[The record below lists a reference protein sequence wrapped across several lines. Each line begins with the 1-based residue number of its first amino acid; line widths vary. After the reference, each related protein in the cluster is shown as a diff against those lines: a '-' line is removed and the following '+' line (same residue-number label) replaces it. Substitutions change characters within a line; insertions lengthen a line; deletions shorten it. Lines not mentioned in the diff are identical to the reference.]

1 MPSSI
6 PTSEPAAAG
15 WRSDPHASVGQVL
28 EQWHGLGEPLPA
40 ARVTSRVWRQGEGE
54 PVLCLHGVPAS
65 AFLYRKLLPALAQQ
79 GLQGIAFDLP
89 GMGFSD
95 KPKKF
100 DYSWSGLS
108 AWCEQA
114 LDALGLE
121 STHLLVHDI
130 GGPIGFDLIRRCSPR
145 IRSLTVLNTMIH
157 VARFRRPWSMEPFAR
172 RGLGELCLACT
183 TPRLFEV
190 LMRLQGV
197 ATDVPAAELHAY
209 AHLLKRADGGR
220 AFLRIMRSF
229 ERTEPFEQGILDAL
243 RQRQFPAQVIWGSED
258 PALKEAIYAPMVRD
272 ALDVPAHQSVPGKH
286 FVQEDS
292 PAEIAAAVASLV
304 AATAGNS

>member
-1 MPSSI
+1 MP
-6 PTSEPAAAG
+6 E
-15 WRSDPHASVGQVL
+15 WQSDPHASVGEVL
-28 EQWHGLGEPLPA
+28 ERWYELGAPLPVA
-40 ARVTSRVWRQGEGE
+40 GVSSRVWQQGDGE

-65 AFLYRKLLPALAQQ
+65 AFLYRKLLPALAKQ
-79 GLQGIAFDLP
+79 GLRGIAFDLP

-172 RGLGELCLACT
+172 RGLGELYLACT

-197 ATDVPAAELHAY
+197 SSAVPGVELQAY
-209 AHLLKRADGGR
+209 AHLLKRADGGK

-243 RQRQFPAQVIWGSED
+243 AQRHFPAQVIWGADD
-258 PALKEAIYAPMVRD
+258 PALKEQVYAPMVCA
-272 ALDVPAHQSVPGKH
+272 ALGVQTHQSVTGKH

-292 PAEIAAAVASLV
+292 PVEIAVAVAALV
-304 AATAGNS
+304 AATVP